1 MEPFGFSRFGVL
13 RYMAKVTF
21 TIKSDATL
29 QTVFVLPVAAPNKGQ
44 FVTLKKKDGARAG
57 SIDLEAGKH
66 HYLVRLEG
74 GAPEGD
80 WTLTVQREG
89 KQPVEREGELDSEGN
104 GGDVGQITVV

>member
-1 MEPFGFSRFGVL
+1 M
-13 RYMAKVTF
+13 
-21 TIKSDATL
+21 
-29 QTVFVLPVAAPNKGQ
+29 
-44 FVTLKKKDGARAG
+44 TLKKKDGARAG